1 MRRDQRVNTPLPIQ
15 TPAGKSLPPPVYYL
29 AATADKREGDH
40 SNDVWRARVVHD
52 SLPNQSLPM
61 MVKALTSQVAMA
73 VEIACALAAR
83 ELRLPVPQPGL
94 VYAERSMLPGIRAK
108 YAGDPILLVGSQYQR
123 PDALFA
129 ELVEDHPAAEELVWQ
144 RLCDTPT
151 AREGAVLDELIANP
165 DRHCENVLFDGVSW
179 WLFDHDQALAPAA
192 NYVTKSDHAAARQA
206 AIDFTAKAN
215 RLAHQLLQ
223 RHRDKHGILEQI
235 RKVDNG
241 TKRLHALA
249 QYARNWTHQDPRI
262 SETLQLVG
270 VVLGLIHLRLPAL
283 AEKLNVRLG
292 NPPPTLSLWSKS

>member
-1 MRRDQRVNTPLPIQ
+1 VSSFLASQ

-29 AATADKREGDH
+29 AATADKRDGDH

-61 MVKALTSQVAMA
+61 MVKALTSQVSMA

-83 ELRLPVPQPGL
+83 ELRLPVPLPGL
-94 VYAERSMLPGIRAK
+94 VYAERSMLLGIRPK
-108 YAGDPILLVGSQYQR
+108 YPGEVVLLVGSHYQR
-123 PDALFA
+123 PDALLA
-129 ELVEDHPAAEELVWQ
+129 ELLEDNPAGEELVWQ
-144 RLCDTPT
+144 RLCETPT
-151 AREGAVLDELIANP
+151 ARQGAVLDELIANP

-192 NYVTKSDHAAARQA
+192 TFVAKSELVAARQA

-215 RLAHQLLQ
+215 RLAHQLLL

-235 RKVDNG
+235 RKVDSG
-241 TKRLHALA
+241 SKRLHALA
-249 QYARNWTHQDPRI
+249 QYSRHWTHPDPRI
-262 SETLQLVG
+262 NETLQLVG

-283 AEKLNVRLG
+283 AEKINARLG
-292 NPPPTLSLWSKS
+292 NLPPTPSLWSEQ